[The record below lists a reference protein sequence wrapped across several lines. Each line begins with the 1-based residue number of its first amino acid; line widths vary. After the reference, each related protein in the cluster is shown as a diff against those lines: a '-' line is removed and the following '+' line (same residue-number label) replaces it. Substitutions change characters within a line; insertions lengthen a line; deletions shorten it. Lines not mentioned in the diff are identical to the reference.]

1 MKRRKLVRATVTQT
15 TTSSSSS
22 SVNMNQ
28 DVEDGPHCSA
38 DLTSRVS
45 DQTSISSSA
54 HPSDQQMRSV
64 HTQWEDPA
72 QQDHSYCQTASGK
85 DVQDKVTQCD
95 EIGYFMLQND
105 ADALLYT
112 GLNPLSSLRL
122 IVPPLQLVSTALWE
136 IVKRGDVV
144 HYGLLEEFISTV
156 LETVPELLTD
166 TERVQLVMGL
176 RAKVVLEL
184 CHSDDL
190 GNLQAIQCH
199 LSRINTYIKNQDN
212 KNTSTEVEA
221 SVMNFLELVD
231 TLMDDQCQRDIF
243 YQKIFPTVF
252 GTEYDSALQAL
263 MRKFLL
269 NLQTLLPVPNLE
281 QTSLWLSQ
289 SPSVLKE
296 CVEFMN
302 QPEPLNTLIQHHK
315 DQGHK
320 VLQASPFS
328 ADDCILS
335 SLSCR
340 LPKVDK
346 DEGDTLVKSESL
358 CISQDS
364 QIDDLLASESENIK
378 KENLMEIKS
387 EVMWNIEIN
396 GQQQANDLAEDQG
409 ASIEV
414 ILQPFDESESY
425 NHVKTGSR
433 KSSKTFKCLDCGKD
447 FGSRNKLKKHK
458 TTHHDGL
465 TNKMSRS
472 NSATNKIH
480 VHVKQETCIDDNN
493 DSRSEAEL
501 PPLTSATTRSPPNLS
516 RLLDFEQSDDNCDL
530 VCHVCGKVYTY
541 QKNFDKHQK
550 ICVVSGEQQAEKDQK
565 CSTRLAHHSKLNPA
579 DTTKESPPGETD
591 TGPSNVVPQES
602 LELPQQQTY
611 KRSSRVKQCSVC
623 REVFSCSAD
632 LMSHMRSHIEQKD
645 FDNFKDCE
653 TRQEDKYRVSQQHSQ
668 DNPLSNAKKS
678 KQENPV
684 VSSGTSQVPAIT
696 DGPANSQAVQACEST
711 VKCQKC
717 DQVFTYHKNF
727 EKHQSK
733 CSNRTPPKTKQRK
746 PNFSV
751 INGCD
756 FQSADNT
763 DRIHDETSS
772 ETTKT
777 PSSADDANASQ
788 AKTHTF
794 KCNMCEKNFPKI
806 VHMKE
811 HYSKSHK
818 VTNSYPCMLCK
829 RTFVRLSELVRHQH
843 NMNLYQCATCKKC
856 FSNSRLKEHE
866 EKHNACITPHVCE
879 TCGQSF
885 RLLAYLTLHM
895 KKHRDKPPNVCSH
908 CGKHYSTKYGLKTHM
923 VRHTGGGYPCP
934 VCGKKFYQKIY
945 LKWHLY
951 KHTGKEPY
959 LCETCGKGWPTAAQ
973 LKCHMVHHQEE
984 RPFKCEDCGLCYK
997 RQSNM
1002 ISHRRAVHIRLRPLL
1017 CEVCNKGFR
1026 LNKDLKQHMR
1036 VHTGERPF
1044 TCTRCGKK
1052 FKRKV
1057 HLQQHGKTACR

>member
-1 MKRRKLVRATVTQT
+1 MDT
-15 TTSSSSS
+15 
-22 SVNMNQ
+22 
-28 DVEDGPHCSA
+28 EH
-38 DLTSRVS
+38 
-45 DQTSISSSA
+45 
-54 HPSDQQMRSV
+54 
-64 HTQWEDPA
+64 
-72 QQDHSYCQTASGK
+72 
-85 DVQDKVTQCD
+85 
-95 EIGYFMLQND
+95 IGR
-105 ADALLYT
+105 
-112 GLNPLSSLRL
+112 LNPLSSLRL

-176 RAKVVLEL
+176 RAKVRRRYK
-184 CHSDDL
+184 
-190 GNLQAIQCH
+190 I
-199 LSRINTYIKNQDN
+199 
-212 KNTSTEVEA
+212 TEVEA

-281 QTSLWLSQ
+281 Q
-289 SPSVLKE
+289 VCK
-296 CVEFMN
+296 
-302 QPEPLNTLIQHHK
+302 
-315 DQGHK
+315 
-320 VLQASPFS
+320 LQ
-328 ADDCILS
+328 
-335 SLSCR
+335 
-340 LPKVDK
+340 
-346 DEGDTLVKSESL
+346 T
-358 CISQDS
+358 
-364 QIDDLLASESENIK
+364 
-378 KENLMEIKS
+378 
-387 EVMWNIEIN
+387 
-396 GQQQANDLAEDQG
+396 
-409 ASIEV
+409 
-414 ILQPFDESESY
+414 
-425 NHVKTGSR
+425 
-433 KSSKTFKCLDCGKD
+433 
-447 FGSRNKLKKHK
+447 
-458 TTHHDGL
+458 
-465 TNKMSRS
+465 
-472 NSATNKIH
+472 
-480 VHVKQETCIDDNN
+480 
-493 DSRSEAEL
+493 
-501 PPLTSATTRSPPNLS
+501 
-516 RLLDFEQSDDNCDL
+516 
-530 VCHVCGKVYTY
+530 
-541 QKNFDKHQK
+541 
-550 ICVVSGEQQAEKDQK
+550 
-565 CSTRLAHHSKLNPA
+565 
-579 DTTKESPPGETD
+579 SPPGETD

-1057 HLQQHGKTACR
+1057 HLHVLLGNFPCINANAT

>member
-1 MKRRKLVRATVTQT
+1 
-15 TTSSSSS
+15 
-22 SVNMNQ
+22 MNPH
-28 DVEDGPHCSA
+28 VEDGPHCSV
-38 DLTSRVS
+38 DLTWSVS
-45 DQTSISSSA
+45 DRTSISRSA
-54 HPSDQQMRSV
+54 HPPGQQMCSV

-72 QQDHSYCQTASGK
+72 QQDHSYCQTARGK
-85 DVQDKVTQCD
+85 DVRDMITQCD
-95 EIGYFMLQND
+95 EFGYFMLQND

-122 IVPPLQLVSTALWE
+122 IVPPLQLVSAALWE
-136 IVKRGDVV
+136 IVKQGAVV

-190 GNLQAIQCH
+190 TNLQAIQSH

-212 KNTSTEVEA
+212 KNTSSEVEA
-221 SVMNFLELVD
+221 SVTNFLELVN
-231 TLMDDQCQRDIF
+231 TLKDDQCQRDIF

-269 NLQTLLPVPNLE
+269 SLHKLLPVPNLE

-296 CVEFMN
+296 CVDFLN

-315 DQGHK
+315 HHGHN

-335 SLSCR
+335 SLSYR
-340 LPKVDK
+340 LPKVEN
-346 DEGDTLVKSESL
+346 DEGDTQLKSELS
-358 CISQDS
+358 CVSQDL
-364 QIDDLLASESENIK
+364 QIDNLLASESENIK
-378 KENLMEIKS
+378 KENLIEIKSELSCVSQDSQIDNLLASESENIKKENCMEIKS
-387 EVMWNIEIN
+387 ELMWNIEIN
-396 GQQQANDLAEDQG
+396 GQQHANDVAEDQG

-433 KSSKTFKCLDCGKD
+433 KSSKTFKCLICGKD
-447 FGSRNKLKKHK
+447 FGSLTKLKRHK
-458 TTHHDGL
+458 TIHHDGL
-465 TNKMSRS
+465 TNKRSQS
-472 NSATNKIH
+472 NSATHKIH
-480 VHVKQETCIDDNN
+480 AEVKPETCI
-493 DSRSEAEL
+493 EAER
-501 PPLTSATTRSPPNLS
+501 PPLASATTRSPPNLT
-516 RLLDFEQSDDNCDL
+516 RLPDFEQSDANCDL
-530 VCHVCGKVYTY
+530 VCHLCGKVYTY

-550 ICVVSGEQQAEKDQK
+550 FCVVRNKQQAETDQQ
-565 CSTRLAHHSKLNPA
+565 CSTSLAHLSKLNPA
-579 DTTKESPPGETD
+579 DTATESPPSETE
-591 TGPSNVVPQES
+591 TEPSHVVPQES
-602 LELPQQQTY
+602 LESPQQQTC

-632 LMSHMRSHIEQKD
+632 LMSHMRCHIEQKD
-645 FDNFKDCE
+645 SDNFKDYE
-653 TRQEDKYRVSQQHSQ
+653 THQEDKCRVSQQHSQ
-668 DNPLSNAKKS
+668 DNPLSNTKKS

-684 VSSGTSQVPAIT
+684 VSSGRSHVPLIT
-696 DGPANSQAVQACEST
+696 DGPANSQAVKPCKST
-711 VKCQKC
+711 VKCQEC
-717 DQVFTYHKNF
+717 EQVFTYHKSF

-733 CSNRTPPKTKQRK
+733 CSIKGPQRTKQTK
-746 PNFSV
+746 TNFS
-751 INGCD
+751 IIIGCD

-763 DRIHDETSS
+763 SRSRDETSS
-772 ETTKT
+772 GTAKPTI
-777 PSSADDANASQ
+777 SADDANTSQ
-788 AKTHTF
+788 AKTRTF
-794 KCNMCEKNFPKI
+794 KCNMCDKNFSKI
-806 VHMKE
+806 SQMKE

-818 VTNSYPCMLCK
+818 VTESYPCTLCK
-829 RTFVRLSELVRHQH
+829 RTFVRMSELVRHQQ
-843 NMNLYQCATCKKC
+843 NMKLYQCVTCKKC
-856 FSNSRLKEHE
+856 FSKSRLKDHE
-866 EKHNACITPHVCE
+866 KIHDACVTPNICE

-885 RLLAYLTLHM
+885 RLHAYLVLHQR
-895 KKHRDKPPNVCSH
+895 KHRDKQPNVCSH
-908 CGKHYSTKYGLKTHM
+908 CGKHYSTKYGLKAHM
-923 VRHTGGGYPCP
+923 VRHTGGYPCP

-945 LKWHLY
+945 LRWHLY

-959 LCETCGKGWPTAAQ
+959 LCDTCGKGWPTAAQ

-984 RPFKCEDCGLCYK
+984 RPFKCEDCGHCYK
-997 RQSNM
+997 RQSNL
-1002 ISHRRAVHIRLRPLL
+1002 IAHRRAVHIRLRPFS

-1026 LNKDLKQHMR
+1026 LNKELRQHMR

-1044 TCTRCGKK
+1044 MCTRCGKK

-1057 HLQQHGKTACR
+1057 HLQQHSKNACR